1 MNYIKLIF
9 EKLSEDQMDMLTALF
24 SDENIHGME
33 QMETDMLVYFS
44 ESDFNENYI
53 NELIAPY

>member
-24 SDENIHGME
+24 SDENIHGSYYVD
-33 QMETDMLVYFS
+33 T
-44 ESDFNENYI
+44 
-53 NELIAPY
+53 